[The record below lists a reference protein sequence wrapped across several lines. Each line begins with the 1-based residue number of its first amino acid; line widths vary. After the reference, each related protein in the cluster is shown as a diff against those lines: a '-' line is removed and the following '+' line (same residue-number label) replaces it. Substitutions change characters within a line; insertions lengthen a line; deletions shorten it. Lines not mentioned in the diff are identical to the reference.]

1 MKHKIGHLIS
11 SSKYAGIEQH
21 INELVSEF
29 QNTNIK
35 ATIIADKK
43 IKNHFNNLKFINFA
57 NKYRFNPF
65 NIICLLYTSDAAD
78 E

>member
-29 QNTNIK
+29 QNTDIK

-43 IKNHFNNLKFINFA
+43 IKNAVMAIRATNSGSI
-57 NKYRFNPF
+57 R
-65 NIICLLYTSDAAD
+65 
-78 E
+78 

>member
-29 QNTNIK
+29 QNTDIK
-35 ATIIADKK
+35 A
-43 IKNHFNNLKFINFA
+43 IN
-57 NKYRFNPF
+57 YR
-65 NIICLLYTSDAAD
+65 
-78 E
+78 